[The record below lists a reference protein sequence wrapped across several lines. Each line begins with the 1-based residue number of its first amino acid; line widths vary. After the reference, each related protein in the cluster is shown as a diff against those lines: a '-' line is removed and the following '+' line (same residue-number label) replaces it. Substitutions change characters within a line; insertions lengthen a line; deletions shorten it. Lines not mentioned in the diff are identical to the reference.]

1 MKYSKEYWEWNNSQ
15 DDLLLRANP
24 DLTFEMPKVETT
36 MCKVISIH
44 AWSYN
49 TDKGWI
55 KKNFCF
61 CNEATTKVG
70 DTIKVRKNFL
80 QHY

>member
-1 MKYSKEYWEWNNSQ
+1 MVNTEN
-15 DDLLLRANP
+15 
-24 DLTFEMPKVETT
+24 DLTFDLPKVETT
-36 MCKVISIH
+36 TCRVISIH

-49 TDKGWI
+49 TNKGWI
-55 KKNFCF
+55 NKGFCF

-70 DTIKVRKNFL
+70 DTIKVRKNLL